1 MKLHL
6 PKALRTAVLAA
17 LAAWI
22 PSTAAGEDLHLYILT
37 GQSNSQG
44 AIYFTELPQSTLNAY
59 HSDALL
65 WDGNISDYTS
75 TPPQMSVTDP
85 AWEAMQ
91 MQSITYKN
99 GTTMNLMG
107 PEYGFSYMTQKLQE
121 KGVLTTS
128 GQLGVIK
135 TTLNGGANT
144 LWKEGQATY
153 TAMVTSMKNAILA
166 AAQSGK
172 YSNITVDGL
181 LYLQGESNGGGGAT
195 AGTEYKNMVA
205 DLSGKLTTWVAEQK
219 AAGTIGN
226 NVTVQFADNTVMGRP
241 AQDASGTIASQM
253 AVAQTTQPDGTVLT
267 NTDGNGIGY
276 VQTTDLG
283 RASSN
288 TIHFDAEAQ
297 LTIGAR
303 YAYAFAVQ
311 NGANVGAVR
320 GSDASAALDSA
331 AAWWM
336 EKMPDSDAVIT
347 WDVSSV
353 SGAATNFAAA
363 TTVANNANTIQNS
376 LSVGGIKVEDPYRGE
391 VYIRGGQLNVGARGI
406 TLEKGN
412 LTITSATATTADQ
425 SWNVAGGRK
434 LTIGTDSAAAAINHT
449 ISLTNTDSAA
459 ANVTI
464 TGQSKDWELN
474 GNINLSVGTAEQVS
488 VADNSAASLTLT
500 QKGAALT
507 SLALGAN
514 TDFYVNGKGAGAMSI
529 GSLTLG
535 GDTTLHLDFAS
546 TTRYDSLSLG
556 SMGGSGGVTF
566 DFNITNSGRGGEF
579 VVVSGWNSGT
589 AFTAGGLG
597 EKGTLELRDG
607 NLVLTLAGGT
617 AQDYTKAWPT
627 TPQTTAA
634 MVSGGTTDASA
645 SGPNTISTGSTTYFY
660 GVYGENVTRGTE
672 SAPMNQYAEVQTTT
686 SATWISAVGSGRGDD
701 PVTMVGDSSVKVTG
715 EATTSGTKVYNAV
728 NASVTGNVYMELDNP
743 NATYIE
749 INGAHN
755 ADISGSN
762 TLVVKGGTV
771 NGNVTMGSVSGNKT
785 IGGGTYLQID
795 DGTFKGHIY
804 GGSTVAATVE
814 NGAHV
819 TINGGTFIGMVTA
832 GNNGNKT
839 GSVINDGAELIING
853 GTFSNYV
860 VAGGFAGTIN
870 GGVKLTISG
879 GDFSTLPTDKGIY
892 AGGGSGNTVITGGTV
907 TTLQDI
913 AAGNDFADYQGILSG
928 GNQAPKASLTGT
940 KQLVISN
947 VTTKLNATMQA
958 FDSLEVKDGS
968 DVTLRSPKISG
979 AGIRSVSIGGDSALT
994 VDTEGNR
1001 WESGWNIAVEEG
1013 STFTKKG
1020 ALWMNTGTATGAGT
1034 IAVESGGLLVADASG
1049 FTGTLK
1055 AGAKANL
1062 EISKTGTG
1070 VTYELD
1076 KSATATITA
1085 TAGVMGTAKGS
1096 GLIQFKGTGTNTSKL
1111 ALDENWTGTVAL
1123 SGNSMGVSG
1132 SDVILDLNA
1141 FGQKGSTVRLTGVG
1155 TGVGR
1160 YCYVGGTFSY
1170 DANLNLVKNAAGN
1183 PALYMNARAKDT
1195 MVFKGDVT
1203 GDGGFTYAYNANTY
1217 TTFKFLGD
1225 LEDYSGDMSFTKS
1238 NILFGE
1244 GDVAPTLSGHN
1255 GSCTGT
1261 GTITGVN
1268 NSSVVINY
1276 MTEVHA
1282 DSKFSGSL
1290 SLTNKAQGLT
1300 LTAANDYTG
1309 TTRVESGY
1317 MKLTG
1322 EGTTGTGTVTLVH
1335 DDSLVN
1341 HYIAFGD
1348 AATLTT
1354 KGGDATIANHSS
1366 VAANGISGTEER
1378 HAVIS
1383 NAKLTVTGDFALTH
1397 TDLNNSTL
1405 DMQQSGDTTV
1415 DSKLTNADVINN
1427 GKGTLTL
1434 SNPANSIKSIEA
1446 AMGQVSLLNTDA
1458 LSLTRLAI
1466 ADNLA
1471 VSVYQDGSAT
1481 PGAGDVN
1488 VGCVTV
1494 NGLLSA
1500 GVGSTLEGNLN
1511 LAAGAVLD
1519 VTAAGLNLGC
1529 TLTLNA
1535 GLTLAEQGV
1544 NMDWDALAAATPAN
1558 TYLLFT
1564 GADSFTL
1571 AGGLQEYTDC
1581 TLTLGDHVDA
1591 ATYFTNLEQGRY
1603 YMVATQVNGAWNIG
1617 IVPEPATATLSLLA
1631 LATLAL
1637 RRRRSK

>member
-22 PSTAAGEDLHLYILT
+22 PSAAAGEDLHLYILT

-44 AIYFTELPQSTLNAY
+44 AIYHTELPQSTLDAY
-59 HSDALL
+59 HSDAVL
-65 WDGNISDYTS
+65 WDGNISGYRNN
-75 TPPQMSVTDP
+75 PPTMSVQDP
-85 AWEAMQ
+85 AWGAMQ
-91 MQSITYKN
+91 MQFIDYGSGN
-99 GTTMNLMG
+99 SMNLMG

-121 KGVLTTS
+121 KGVLTGG

-135 TTLNGGANT
+135 TTLNGGGNGY
-144 LWKEGQATY
+144 WKDGAATY
-153 TAMVTSMKNAILA
+153 TAMVKSMQDAILA
-166 AAQSGK
+166 AAQSGQ
-172 YSNITVDGL
+172 YNSITVDGL
-181 LYLQGESNGGGGAT
+181 LYLQGESNGTDGAA
-195 AGTEYKNMVA
+195 AGTEYKKMVA

-226 NVTVQFADNTVMGRP
+226 NVNIQFADNTVMGRP
-241 AQDASGTIASQM
+241 SQDASGTIAAQM

-283 RASSN
+283 RASSS

-320 GSDASAALDSA
+320 GSDATAALDSA

-336 EKMPDSDAVIT
+336 EKMPDSNAVIT

-391 VYIRGGQLNVGARGI
+391 VCIRGGQLNVGASGI

-449 ISLTNTDSAA
+449 IALTNTDSAA

-488 VADNSAASLTLT
+488 VADNSAVSLTLA

-507 SLALGAN
+507 SLALGAD

-556 SMGGSGGVTF
+556 SMSGSGAVAF

-607 NLVLTLAGGT
+607 NLVLTLAGGSV
-617 AQDYTKAWPT
+617 QDYTKAWPT
-627 TPQTTAA
+627 TPQTPAA

-645 SGPNTISTGSTTYFY
+645 AGSNTLSTGSTTYFY
-660 GVYGENVTRGTE
+660 GVGTSRGTAD
-672 SAPMNQYAEVQTTT
+672 APINQYAEVQTTT
-686 SATWISAVGSGRGDD
+686 SATWISAVGSGQSVN
-701 PVTMVGDSSVKVTG
+701 PTTLVGDSSVKVTG
-715 EATTSGTKVYNAV
+715 DAATSGTKVYNAV
-728 NASVTGNVYMELDNP
+728 NAHVTGNVYMELDNP
-743 NATYIE
+743 NAAYIE

-795 DGTFKGHIY
+795 DGTFKGDIY
-804 GGSTVAATVE
+804 GGGTVAATVDG
-814 NGAHV
+814 GAHV
-819 TINGGTFIGMVTA
+819 TINGGTFTGMVTA
-832 GNNGNKT
+832 GSNGTKT
-839 GSVINDGAELIING
+839 GSVINDGAELIIND

-879 GDFSTLPTDKGIY
+879 GDFSAMNNTKGIY
-892 AGGGSGNTVITGGTV
+892 AGGGSQNTVITGGTV

-913 AAGNDFADYQGILSG
+913 AEGNDFAAYQGILSG
-928 GNQAPKASLTGT
+928 GNQSGSASLSGSR
-940 KQLVISN
+940 QLVISN
-947 VTTKLNATMQA
+947 VTTKLNATMQG

-979 AGIRSVSIGGDSALT
+979 AGISTVSIGGESALT

-1013 STFTKKG
+1013 SAFTKKG
-1020 ALWMNTGTATGAGT
+1020 NLWMNTGTATGAGT

-1049 FTGTLK
+1049 FTGTLQAAEGAELEVSK
-1055 AGAKANL
+1055 VGAGA
-1062 EISKTGTG
+1062 
-1070 VTYELD
+1070 TYD
-1076 KSATATITA
+1076 VAKGATATLA
-1085 TAGVMGTAKGS
+1085 AADGNPGTAKGA
-1096 GLIQFKGTGTNTSKL
+1096 GLIQFKGTGTNTTKL

-1132 SDVILDLNA
+1132 NDVILDLNA
-1141 FGQKGSTVRLTGVG
+1141 FGQKGSTVQLSGVG

-1203 GDGGFTYAYNANTY
+1203 GNGGFTYAFNANSY

-1317 MKLTG
+1317 LKLTG

-1354 KGGDATIANHSS
+1354 DGADATIADH
-1366 VAANGISGTEER
+1366 AAVTAAGISGTAER

-1383 NAKLTVTGDFALTH
+1383 NATLTVTGDFALTH

-1405 DMQQSGDTTV
+1405 NVQKEGDTTV
-1415 DSKLTNADVINN
+1415 DSKLTNAAVINN

-1434 SNPANSIKSIEA
+1434 SNPANSLKSIEA

-1471 VSVYQDGSAT
+1471 VNVYQGSNAAPGTGDG
-1481 PGAGDVN
+1481 N
-1488 VGCVTV
+1488 VGSVTV

-1500 GVGSTLEGNLN
+1500 GAGSTLEGNLN
-1511 LAAGAVLD
+1511 LAAGAVVD

-1529 TLTLNA
+1529 SLTLNA

-1558 TYLLFT
+1558 AYLLVT
-1564 GADSFTL
+1564 GADSFSL
-1571 AGGLQEYTDC
+1571 LGGAQDYTNVE
-1581 TLTLGDHVDA
+1581 LTMGDRVDA
-1591 ATYFTNLEQGRY
+1591 ATYFTNLESGRY
-1603 YMVATQVNGAWNIG
+1603 YMVAIQGADHAWSIG

-1631 LATLAL
+1631 LAALAA
-1637 RRRRSK
+1637 RRRRK